1 MDPYTSSRNS
11 VPSNTSNSD
20 ERSSHSPSD
29 DGSNGYPIYND
40 VSKAGDNDLDDD
52 ASGSSLTAQ
61 TLNADGTPK
70 RPMNAFMIFAR
81 RRRPQVSSE
90 NTSMRTGE
98 ISKILSRE
106 WNAMP
111 PSEKQFY
118 LDQAKQLKDTFN
130 SKYPDY
136 VYRRR
141 PNNSRKRRRT
151 DHSLSHNP
159 PSAGHNG
166 SLDGGDALHG
176 TDLGESSPSEGH
188 GVHGHVN
195 DSSSAPYH
203 LRMPPLG
210 PHDTSQ
216 KYGGS
221 AGVHHG
227 LPSRLPFAG
236 SQSSGSPFP
245 DLGPSFRG
253 SDHRLP
259 FLPPNGHESHRSNT
273 LPSPRS
279 SHLNPILPPSQN
291 HLYGNGANGHSQW
304 DSGRERSSWS
314 TTNDRSTTRTSFSS
328 SSSAT
333 PPLPGNSWSPPPTAS
348 SATQGSAANSSTNS
362 SDFPFPTLNSPFYP
376 SSGSHPPS
384 STQPF
389 TSSPTQSSSHLPS
402 ESSSDRHSNYQPH
415 HRNSYPSSSPRDSHS
430 QSFQRGDLPRAL
442 PAIGSITSSFGGGGS
457 GVSDPLGDFSSWR
470 PPSGHGIGH

>member
-1 MDPYTSSRNS
+1 MDPYSSSRHS
-11 VPSNTSNSD
+11 VPSANGNSD
-20 ERSSHSPSD
+20 DRSSNSPSD
-29 DGSNGYPIYND
+29 DGTNGYPVTND
-40 VSKAGDNDLDDD
+40 VIKAPDNDLDDD
-52 ASGSSLTAQ
+52 AIGSSLTSQ

-151 DHSLSHNP
+151 EHSISHSSVP
-159 PSAGHNG
+159 PGHSNG
-166 SLDGGDALHG
+166 SIDPGDGLHG
-176 TDLGESSPSEGH
+176 PDLGDSSPSEGGH
-188 GVHGHVN
+188 GVHGHGHVDGPN
-195 DSSSAPYH
+195 SASY

-221 AGVHHG
+221 SGVHHG
-227 LPSRLPFAG
+227 LQPRLPFSAQG
-236 SQSSGSPFP
+236 NSSPFP
-245 DLGPSFRG
+245 DLGSSFRG
-253 SDHRLP
+253 PDHRLP
-259 FLPPNGHESHRSNT
+259 FLPPSHEPHRSNT

-279 SHLNPILPPSQN
+279 SHLNSILPPQS
-291 HLYGNGANGHSQW
+291 HFSSGNQW
-304 DSGRERSSWS
+304 DSGRERSSWP
-314 TTNDRSTTRTSFSS
+314 TTTSDRSTTRTSFSS

-333 PPLPGNSWSPPPTAS
+333 PPLTGNSWSPPPTAS
-348 SATQGSAANSSTNS
+348 SATQGSASNSTSTSN
-362 SDFPFPTLNSPFYP
+362 DFPSFPTLNSPFYP
-376 SSGSHPPS
+376 SSGNHPPS
-384 STQPF
+384 SAPF
-389 TSSPTQSSSHLPS
+389 SSSPSQSSSHLPPD
-402 ESSSDRHSNYQPH
+402 SSSDRHSSYQSH
-415 HRNSYPSSSPRDSHS
+415 HRNSYPSSSPRGSHS
-430 QSFQRGDLPRAL
+430 QSYQRGGDLPRAL
-442 PAIGSITSSFGGGGS
+442 PSITSSFSNGS
-457 GVSDPLGDFSSWR
+457 VSDPLADFGNWR
-470 PPSGHGIGH
+470 PSSGHGLGH

>member
-1 MDPYTSSRNS
+1 MDPYSSSRNS
-11 VPSNTSNSD
+11 VPSNNSNSD

-29 DGSNGYPIYND
+29 DGSNGYNIYND
-40 VSKAGDNDLDDD
+40 VSKPGDNDMDDD
-52 ASGSSLTAQ
+52 ANSSLTSQ

-151 DHSLSHNP
+151 DHSVSH
-159 PSAGHNG
+159 STGAAGHNG
-166 SLDGGDALHG
+166 SIDPGDALHG
-176 TDLGESSPSEGH
+176 ADLGESSHSEGGH

-195 DSSSAPYH
+195 DTSASY

-227 LPSRLPFAG
+227 LQSRLPFAG
-236 SQSSGSPFP
+236 SPSSGSPFP
-245 DLGPSFRG
+245 DLGSSFRG

-259 FLPPNGHESHRSNT
+259 FLPPNGHEPHRSNT

-291 HLYGNGANGHSQW
+291 HLYGSNPSSQW

-314 TTNDRSTTRTSFSS
+314 NTTSDRSTTRTSFSS

-348 SATQGSAANSSTNS
+348 SATQGSAANSSTTSN
-362 SDFPFPTLNSPFYP
+362 DFPFPTLNSPFYP
-376 SSGSHPPS
+376 PSGSHPS
-384 STQPF
+384 SSAPPF
-389 TSSPTQSSSHLPS
+389 TSSPTQSSSHLPPD
-402 ESSSDRHSNYQPH
+402 SSSDRHSNYQSH
-415 HRNSYPSSSPRDSHS
+415 HRNSYPSASPRDSHS
-430 QSFQRGDLPRAL
+430 QSYQRGDLPRAL
-442 PAIGSITSSFGGGGS
+442 PALNSITSSFGGGGA
-457 GVSDPLGDFSSWR
+457 GVSDPLGDFGSWR
-470 PPSGHGIGH
+470 PSSGHGIGH